1 MAPTTLFFIFLAVC
15 RLGTRSAGELCRG
28 TQCFSGQEWSR
39 RCVGAHCQR
48 RADPAVALRLP
59 QAQAQPHRVSPSYQR
74 DAHSYGHHQPQSA
87 PLAPYI
93 IHAQSSATDGTGGGG
108 RRTNPRTIT
117 AEVFHPDCAG
127 GTCPTTVS
135 HRQSSD
141 DCRGIGCKLPPRT
154 PPKPGSCVGD
164 GCAGLVGD
172 AARGRSSG
180 PVHVTERAA
189 QSLDE
194 FPDFG
199 SERGAFIQLACDMKP
214 GQYRREAI
222 FFNPNSTLITIF
234 FFLKKLCLRDQ
245 RGSVGRC
252 ACAAAAA
259 FQEPGDAGGGPP
271 KPAGRSQGATEAPR
285 RAARDAGQ
293 PATRNPGP
301 TEEDVRTDGASKSTE
316 VTFSRPRTLSPQ
328 KINLVKHHLRTMG
341 PCPPLG
347 GAPPTLGTSALFY
360 D

>member
-15 RLGTRSAGELCRG
+15 RLGTGSVGELCRG

-48 RADPAVALRLP
+48 RADPAVALRPP
-59 QAQAQPHRVSPSYQR
+59 QAQAQQHRVSTAGKVSPSYQR

-93 IHAQSSATDGTGGGG
+93 IHAQPSATDGS

-164 GCAGLVGD
+164 GCAGLGGD

-214 GQYRREAI
+214 GTNEVPSEDALVLQLQLSKSQETLVEA
-222 FFNPNSTLITIF
+222 L
-234 FFLKKLCLRDQ
+234 
-245 RGSVGRC
+245 
-252 ACAAAAA
+252 
-259 FQEPGDAGGGPP
+259 
-271 KPAGRSQGATEAPR
+271 RSQQVEVKELQRLLGEQHGTLVNQQREILDQQRRMFEQMEQVSPPR
-285 RAARDAGQ
+285 
-293 PATRNPGP
+293 
-301 TEEDVRTDGASKSTE
+301 
-316 VTFSRPRTLSPQ
+316 
-328 KINLVKHHLRTMG
+328 
-341 PCPPLG
+341 
-347 GAPPTLGTSALFY
+347 
-360 D
+360 

>member
-15 RLGTRSAGELCRG
+15 RLGTGSVGELCRG

-48 RADPAVALRLP
+48 RADPAVALRPP
-59 QAQAQPHRVSPSYQR
+59 QQPHRVSPSYQR

-93 IHAQSSATDGTGGGG
+93 IHAQSSATDGTGGGT

-172 AARGRSSG
+172 AARGRNSG

-222 FFNPNSTLITIF
+222 FHPNSTLITIF
-234 FFLKKLCLRDQ
+234 FFILFFFNFVSGTNEVPSEDALVLQLQLSK
-245 RGSVGRC
+245 S
-252 ACAAAAA
+252 
-259 FQEPGDAGGGPP
+259 QETLVEAL
-271 KPAGRSQGATEAPR
+271 RSQQVEVKELQRLLGEQHGTLVNQQREILDQQRRMFEQMEQVSPPR
-285 RAARDAGQ
+285 
-293 PATRNPGP
+293 
-301 TEEDVRTDGASKSTE
+301 
-316 VTFSRPRTLSPQ
+316 
-328 KINLVKHHLRTMG
+328 
-341 PCPPLG
+341 
-347 GAPPTLGTSALFY
+347 
-360 D
+360 